1 MSNSSLVCYKQLT
14 PNCNVNRIWKGKQYG
29 IKKITIHHMAGSLTL
44 QQFGALVARPARQ
57 MSATYAVDKYGK
69 IGQYV
74 DEKDRPWT
82 SSSPAND
89 YQAVTIE
96 VANDGGAPNWH
107 VSDASLKAT
116 IDLCVDICQRNGIE
130 KLNFTGNANGNL
142 TQHCYFSATA
152 CPGPYLKSKFQYIAD
167 EVNKRLNA
175 AKAPVSS
182 SGKMQVI
189 TVGPVSKGDADAI
202 LAVCKERQLVEAG
215 LYKSRYV

>member
-1 MSNSSLVCYKQLT
+1 MSNSTLACYKQLS
-14 PNCNVNRIWKGKQYG
+14 PNCNANRIWNGKQYS

-57 MSATYAVDKYGK
+57 MSATYAIDKYGK

-82 SSSPAND
+82 SSSPSND

-107 VSDASLKAT
+107 VSDASMAAL
-116 IDLCVDICQRNGIE
+116 IDLCVDICKRNGIA
-130 KLNFTGNANGNL
+130 KLNFTGDASGNL

-167 EVNKRLNA
+167 EVNKRLTA
-175 AKAPVSS
+175 AEKPADTSK
-182 SGKMQVI
+182 KMQVI
-189 TVGPVSKGDADAI
+189 TIGPVSQGDADAI
-202 LAVCKERQLVEAG
+202 LAVCKERKLTDAG
-215 LYKSRYV
+215 LYKSQWA